1 MPDEKTTEPSTD
13 DFSNSLDRLKKQSQP
28 SQDVKAR
35 IEQEKRKHDL
45 PLDSNLGDPTWEEN
59 DADGHLDVPK
69 DADD

>member
-13 DFSNSLDRLKKQSQP
+13 DFSNSLDRLKKQSQ
-28 SQDVKAR
+28 DVKAR
-35 IEQEKRKHDL
+35 IEQEKRKQDL

-59 DADGHLDVPK
+59 AADGHLDVPE

>member
-13 DFSNSLDRLKKQSQP
+13 DFSKSLDRLKKQ

-45 PLDSNLGDPTWEEN
+45 PLDSNLGDPTWEQN
-59 DADGHLDVPK
+59 AADGHLDVPE

>member
-13 DFSNSLDRLKKQSQP
+13 DFSNSLDRLKKQ

-59 DADGHLDVPK
+59 AADGHLDVPE
-69 DADD
+69 DDDD